1 MVARQRV
8 PEIERELEVTR
19 LAPALWRSNPNITTA
34 ISCCPRVCLSACLV
48 SKLAATRWGG
58 VCLYA
63 GVRLQNLR
71 WNGLALVYIC
81 PFDIV
86 VSGPLFGLYN
96 GVYLRLFFLGNV
108 QGGVGFSVLALF
120 L

>member
-1 MVARQRV
+1 MFICGGAA
-8 PEIERELEVTR
+8 PEFKVERF
-19 LAPALWRSNPNITTA
+19 
-34 ISCCPRVCLSACLV
+34 
-48 SKLAATRWGG
+48 
-58 VCLYA
+58 
-63 GVRLQNLR
+63 
-71 WNGLALVYIC
+71 GLGLHI
-81 PFDIV
+81 PFHIV